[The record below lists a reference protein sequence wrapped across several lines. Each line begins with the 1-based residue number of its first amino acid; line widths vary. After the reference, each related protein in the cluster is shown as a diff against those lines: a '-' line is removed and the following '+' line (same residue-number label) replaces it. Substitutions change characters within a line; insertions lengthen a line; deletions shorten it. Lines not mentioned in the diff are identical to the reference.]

1 MSHTPGP
8 WSVSKRATLR
18 VIAHDDNTI
27 ASTGCTD
34 NLRDQWE
41 ANAHLISAAPDL
53 LAALEDVVDALECR
67 RNVGM
72 MYTEL
77 CEVIAKAKGEA

>member
-8 WSVSKRATLR
+8 WSVSKRAALR